1 MKSKTLGL
9 LGAIAFL
16 TINTL
21 VAQVALT
28 VSPSVTSNSYPG
40 LVTLTITG
48 LTNTEKVTV
57 QEWLDVNSNNV
68 IDAGDILFDVFK
80 VQDGGAMM
88 IGGVTNV
95 CVPFDSNQATGAITT
110 AINFAPPF
118 TLENITG
125 QRIFQVLSP
134 TGNATAIMDVTNAA
148 TGATLVGTIYSNNVP
163 YPNSVVVALAGN
175 GQNNNSYSG
184 AAVADGSGHYA
195 LNLTPGNYILIS
207 AMPGCYFN
215 QKIAPQVTLTNG
227 MTATN
232 NLYQTNGVVAVS
244 GQTYDFANSNGIGGL
259 MMQVQSGSLFALAFT
274 DTNGNYTAM
283 VTSNFWKVKPTKERT
298 SRRAYC
304 VPQSTFQVDTTGGP
318 VTNANIPLYKGNA
331 MFYGRITDSLNHPFG
346 NTEFDSG
353 DSNNIY
359 NAKCYS
365 LPNGQYAA
373 VCYADGTNIWN
384 ANPNSSLNLQNYI
397 VNNSVDTNIAP
408 GQAIELDFTALPV
421 TGTISG
427 SVHDN
432 SGNPVVGV
440 ELYAMQFSSGNGY
453 TSLNAGT
460 GTNGAYS
467 LGVATGTWQV
477 NFSYGGNNDLSHQ
490 GLVDLYGPYNVSLP
504 PTNAALNITVYP
516 SGSSVLSQPQF
527 IPPQQMSMAVVGS
540 QGVTYTLQTST
551 NLPGTNWTPLYTFQI
566 TNNGPFFIT
575 DNYATNKAKF
585 YRLLKN

>member
-1 MKSKTLGL
+1 M
-9 LGAIAFL
+9 
-16 TINTL
+16 
-21 VAQVALT
+21 
-28 VSPSVTSNSYPG
+28 
-40 LVTLTITG
+40 
-48 LTNTEKVTV
+48 
-57 QEWLDVNSNNV
+57 
-68 IDAGDILFDVFK
+68 
-80 VQDGGAMM
+80 
-88 IGGVTNV
+88 
-95 CVPFDSNQATGAITT
+95 
-110 AINFAPPF
+110 
-118 TLENITG
+118 
-125 QRIFQVLSP
+125 
-134 TGNATAIMDVTNAA
+134 
-148 TGATLVGTIYSNNVP
+148 
-163 YPNSVVVALAGN
+163 
-175 GQNNNSYSG
+175 
-184 AAVADGSGHYA
+184 
-195 LNLTPGNYILIS
+195 
-207 AMPGCYFN
+207 
-215 QKIAPQVTLTNG
+215 
-227 MTATN
+227 
-232 NLYQTNGVVAVS
+232 
-244 GQTYDFANSNGIGGL
+244 
-259 MMQVQSGSLFALAFT
+259 
-274 DTNGNYTAM
+274 
-283 VTSNFWKVKPTKERT
+283 
-298 SRRAYC
+298 
-304 VPQSTFQVDTTGGP
+304 FQVDTTGGP
-318 VTNANIPLYKGNA
+318 VTNANIPLYKGHA

-408 GQAIELDFTALPV
+408 GQAIELDFPALPV